1 LMSRVL
7 RVFLCPETRWA
18 SVRPPG
24 AGRSCTLEALLMFG
38 VLGALCLS
46 LQARARFRKQMSESS
61 THRDDQ
67 LLQIS
72 DV

>member
-38 VLGALCLS
+38 VLGALLFVVIS
-46 LQARARFRKQMSESS
+46 ARARRARRFRRTFE
-61 THRDDQ
+61 REA
-67 LLQIS
+67 
-72 DV
+72 